1 MTFQPAEIH
10 PSLITR
16 AGRTNGTSVGW
27 GADHRAPERV
37 GTVRPPAP
45 AGPFGVQPTTR
56 PMGAHPPIG
65 LAQPAHITPNAQLGV
80 LDAELAQAVRKAG
93 RLRKVFYIA
102 VLGVALGGQVTGV
115 TESLHIPLWAAGPA
129 VAALELGGVVVLGN
143 ADVRRRLGEHA
154 IASRLLSVAI
164 AAWAVTFN
172 WLAHADHLLGGFY
185 SAFSALGYLVW
196 LTHTENQRRDRLRA
210 KGDLPP
216 TTPAYELWGHWI
228 RHPLLTV
235 RAKSLAKADPRLG
248 LYDSIALAKAQ
259 VKKERRDKAIASVL
273 RRKITQT
280 MPADQAEIAV
290 QVYDLDEIAACVA
303 ASADYPGLAALIADG
318 LTPDKL
324 GAHDTGE
331 PLRVESKVGQ
341 PIAMV
346 PTQPTHKPSSAK
358 RGRPVR
364 RGRGAP
370 KVGRTAQPTPSP
382 LAQPTSPAHAQS
394 EVGAQPVLSGL
405 TDLQRTRLGDLAQ
418 EFPAHLGDLPGRDK
432 VMAHM
437 KSKGFEGWASKAPAA
452 QLIGLLKS
460 QRAQAPTPKD
470 AA

>member
-1 MTFQPAEIH
+1 MTFQSAEIH
-10 PSLITR
+10 PMLPTR
-16 AGRTNGTSVGW
+16 VGRTNGTPVGW
-27 GADHRAPERV
+27 AADHQAPERV
-37 GTVRPPAP
+37 GTVHPPAP
-45 AGPFGVQPTTR
+45 AGPFGVQPTAR
-56 PMGAHPPIG
+56 PMGAHPPNG
-65 LAQPAHITPNAQLGV
+65 LAQSAHITPKAAHAEH
-80 LDAELAQAVRKAG
+80 DAELERDIRHSG
-93 RLRKVFYIA
+93 WLRKGFYVG
-102 VLGVALGGQVTGV
+102 VLGVALVGQISGAVEVFHLSPLLVAPMVGV
-115 TESLHIPLWAAGPA
+115 
-129 VAALELGGVVVLGN
+129 LEMGGVVLLNG
-143 ADVRRRLGEHA
+143 ADMRRRVGERA
-154 IASRLLSVAI
+154 VMPRLLSAGV
-164 AAWAVTFN
+164 AAWAVWFN
-172 WLAHADHLLGGFY
+172 WAAHHNHLLGGFF
-185 SAFSALGYLVW
+185 AGMSALGYAVW
-196 LTHTENQRRDRLRA
+196 VMHVENKRRDRLRA

-216 TTPAYELWGHWI
+216 TAPAYELWGHWV
-228 RHPLLTV
+228 RHPLLTI
-235 RAKSLAKADPRLG
+235 RAKSLAKTDSRLG

-280 MPADQAEIAV
+280 MPVDQAEIAV
-290 QVYDLDEIAACVA
+290 QVYDLDEIAAYVA
-303 ASADYPGLAALIADG
+303 ASADYPKLAALIADG

-331 PLRVESKVGQ
+331 PLRVESEVGQ

-346 PTQPTHKPSSAK
+346 AAQPTRKPSSAK
-358 RGRPVR
+358 RGRPVH

-370 KVGRTAQPTPSP
+370 KLGRTAQPTPSP

-394 EVGAQPVLSGL
+394 EVPAQPALSGL